1 MPHLYRFAAPL
12 LLKHAI
18 VNIIVKLRGPHGSVV
33 IHVGLEVCR
42 VILLADLRVLDGFPC
57 HFGINLLARWLL
69 LVAAA
74 IARDVPL
81 DINLA
86 SMQLFVTVLHDFFP
100 RDAKNLWLQLQL
112 LAVVPAGAQS

>member
-1 MPHLYRFAAPL
+1 
-12 LLKHAI
+12 
-18 VNIIVKLRGPHGSVV
+18 
-33 IHVGLEVCR
+33 
-42 VILLADLRVLDGFPC
+42 
-57 HFGINLLARWLL
+57 
-69 LVAAA
+69 
-74 IARDVPL
+74 L